1 MTRFLGARHWACSP
15 GVVRAS
21 TAIESTSEPPKS
33 CICLPAIADA
43 WLCSAGRVAP
53 CAALLTPDAVLAL
66 PPSSLALARHAQQLP
81 GPPQWLAAR
90 DVLQLGSL
98 GDALGDAL
106 YAAGVQADALVQQQ
120 LVGAPRLSA

>member
-1 MTRFLGARHWACSP
+1 M
-15 GVVRAS
+15 
-21 TAIESTSEPPKS
+21 
-33 CICLPAIADA
+33 
-43 WLCSAGRVAP
+43 
-53 CAALLTPDAVLAL
+53 LAL
-66 PPSSLALARHAQQLP
+66 PPSSLILAQHPQLA

-120 LVGAPRLSA
+120 LVGAPRSSREGS